1 MAAKKSDFD
10 GDGIAEIPVTSPWG
24 IGILKL
30 SGSTLSAPMMAP
42 NGTRFGGWL
51 LNTIDNRFDLMADFD
66 GDGKTELLVTSP
78 WGIGV
83 LKLSGSRLTAPMMA
97 PNGTRLG
104 GWLLNAADNRFGPVG
119 DFDGDGKMEI
129 LVTSPWGIGIFKL
142 SGATMTVPMMAENG
156 TRFGGWLLN
165 TADNRFSP
173 AGDMDGDGK
182 DEILVTS
189 PWGIG
194 ILKLSGS
201 TLTAL
206 MMAQNGTRFGDWL
219 LNTVDNHVVTAADL
233 DGDGKAEIVI
243 TSPWGIGVLK
253 FSGSTFTA
261 PMMAPNGTRFGGWL
275 LNTLDN
281 RVGPVADFDGDG
293 KSELLISSPWGI
305 GVLKLSGSTLT
316 ALMMAQ
322 NGTRFGDWLLNT
334 ADNHFDNL
342 ADFTGDLKADILVT
356 SPWGIGIIRFAGTT
370 FTVPMMAP
378 NGTRF
383 DDWLLNTADNR
394 FELGEQT
401 LRLHVKV
408 LINPTISI
416 DRMVVAMQQV
426 YESLG
431 IRVHR
436 VSTETLNLPA
446 LTDVDVGACNM
457 GSVTTEQT
465 QLFAN
470 RNNAWGNDVV
480 VYFVRSTV
488 PPFNGCAAYPAGQ
501 PGAVVAQITSVWT
514 MGHEVGHVL
523 DLPHCDTPGAR
534 LFNRLMTGGGTS
546 NITNPP
552 PDLISTE
559 VNTIRASALTFET

>member
-1 MAAKKSDFD
+1 MVLKKSDFD

-30 SGSTLSAPMMAP
+30 SGSTLTAPMMAP

-51 LNTIDNRFDLMADFD
+51 LNTGDNRFDLMADFD

-78 WGIGV
+78 WGIGI
-83 LKLSGSRLTAPMMA
+83 LKLSGSTLSAVMMA
-97 PNGTRLG
+97 QNGTRFG
-104 GWLLNAADNRFGPVG
+104 GWLLNTGDNRFGPVG
-119 DFDGDGKMEI
+119 DFDGDGKTEI
-129 LVTSPWGIGIFKL
+129 LVTSPWGISIFKL
-142 SGATMTVPMMAENG
+142 SGSTFTVPMMAENG

-165 TADNRFSP
+165 TGDNRFSP
-173 AGDMDGDGK
+173 VGDVDGDK
-182 DEILVTS
+182 KEEIVISS

-201 TLTAL
+201 TLSAM
-206 MMAQNGTRFGDWL
+206 MMAQ
-219 LNTVDNHVVTAADL
+219 
-233 DGDGKAEIVI
+233 
-243 TSPWGIGVLK
+243 
-253 FSGSTFTA
+253 
-261 PMMAPNGTRFGGWL
+261 NGTRFGGWL
-275 LNTLDN
+275 LNTVDN
-281 RVGPVADFDGDG
+281 HLITLADLDGDR
-293 KSELLISSPWGI
+293 KAELVISSPWGI

-316 ALMMAQ
+316 APMMAQ
-322 NGTRFGDWLLNT
+322 NGTRFGGWLLNTADNRIGPAADLDGDGKAELFVSSPWGIGVFKLAGSTFTVPMMAPNGTRFGGWLLNT

-342 ADFTGDLKADILVT
+342 ADFTGNGKVDILVT
-356 SPWGIGIIRFAGTT
+356 SPWGIGIFRFTGTS

-383 DDWLLNTADNR
+383 GGWLLNTADNH

-401 LRLHVKV
+401 VRVHVKV
-408 LINPTISI
+408 LTNPTISI
-416 DRMVVAMQQV
+416 DRMFVAMQQV
-426 YESLG
+426 YESVG

-436 VSTETLNLPA
+436 VSTENLTLPFLN
-446 LTDVDVGACNM
+446 DIDVGSCNM
-457 GSVTTEQT
+457 GTVTAEQT

-470 RNNAWGNDVV
+470 RNNAWGSDVV

-488 PPFNGCAAYPAGQ
+488 PALNGCAAFPTGR
-501 PGAVVAQITSVWT
+501 PGAVVAQVASIWT

-523 DLPHCDTPGAR
+523 GLVHVNDN
-534 LFNRLMTGGGTS
+534 NRLMTGNGTA

-559 VNTIRASALTFET
+559 VNTMRASTITFETT